1 MAPKAPKRSAKSSS
15 SASSRTAVD
24 PSVSA
29 YTLEIYRKRN
39 ALSRLPINDYDEE
52 DSACTGKRKAANNAE
67 SVDDIRDRIV
77 KVSKAAHWNPADGRW
92 ATVRQLLQLTCTRG
106 RDFRWIVPEKKQIV
120 ASPPLEL
127 RLWSEQVS
135 ELLRRKWKP
144 RSGPEYEKELLYRAQ
159 KEWVPTE
166 SYPTRETAVVK
177 QILEKREWEADIL
190 ELVQQWLASSTQ
202 DGSTE
207 IRVLLAKKKLVD
219 SLKPF
224 LDALLPQDAP
234 DAARVKNFQKEH
246 WVTEVTH
253 FFKQNGAP
261 TLTRNSTSNL
271 SVASKERKSVA
282 LHEKVKTWQQTLLV
296 ETKDRPRRASDAPS
310 EASSSKS
317 KTKRKETAESTTA
330 LRKSAQSVAKQSSLE
345 FAASKSSATKLA
357 GKPKASVPRDP
368 PRVDDDLLSNDFHHD
383 VHIGLPSQPLSF
395 RSSQIK
401 HSTPKDGTGQL
412 VAIEEPAPSSS
423 PLSPPPLH
431 TSPSRPPRII
441 SVPEGASKS
450 SFKRPQS
457 PSSATNSRPAKQAR
471 IEKNI
476 APVADNSPMKVDSL
490 KSHHTTNVPIPPPP
504 PSSSPLSP
512 PPATPDEGNG
522 NKKRVPTL
530 MELLSV
536 RKTTATPMKRKNTL
550 TIISTPLTGRA
561 AGPSRNQ
568 LVVAASGSG
577 QRTSMASALV
587 SAQGEKPQAPLPA
600 PSTRRSDS
608 ADANDHNARLKITE
622 RAPSSVA
629 GPSNSNSI
637 NQTAVRAPPTAV
649 HETQTFTSAVTSTYS
664 VQHQPEFTASGYAI
678 DLPLS
683 VIDGFVGHGGSD
695 GGSVEGDGVD
705 GYSNNNLEVKD
716 KGKAIEGKSPK
727 KRGYFGMEDVDLT
740 SPTKLRPGVVRPFA
754 GSSSEDEDEDD
765 GGEAKNVTP
774 KNKISTLNAS
784 QLPDFT
790 HDFDAFDPPQAS
802 TQPRR
807 KSNGGSTHGGG
818 GNLYSGNGFGAAPW
832 ANGVNDGEDDDFND
846 NADSPDYGYVA
857 SQSIFTKDGAINVR
871 SFDDDPTVHSQAF
884 FSIPGLE
891 SPIKKTK
898 KNKGW
903 TETGRERPEE
913 NDGFGFGYSSQF
925 DVDGDVEMVSKL
937 IDRDVDLMDVDAD
950 DKEGEGVGEGNSV
963 GDQGHPGRDR
973 SRVMWGGWS

>member
-1 MAPKAPKRSAKSSS
+1 MAPKAQKRSAKSS

-29 YTLEIYRKRN
+29 YTLEIHRKRN
-39 ALSRLPINDYDEE
+39 ALSRLPINDSDEE
-52 DSACTGKRKAANNAE
+52 DNACTGKRKAANNAE
-67 SVDDIRDRIV
+67 SVNDIRDRIV
-77 KVSKAAHWNPADGRW
+77 KASKAAHWNPADGRW
-92 ATVRQLLQLTCTRG
+92 ATVRQLLQLTCTQG
-106 RDFRWIVPEKKQIV
+106 RDFRWIVPEKNQIV

-135 ELLRRKWKP
+135 ELLRREWKP
-144 RSGPEYEKELLYRAQ
+144 RSGPDYEKELLYRAQ

-190 ELVQQWLASSTQ
+190 ALVQQWLASSTQ

-207 IRVLLAKKKLVD
+207 IQVILAKKKLVD

-234 DAARVKNFQKEH
+234 RVKNFQKEH

-271 SVASKERKSVA
+271 SVAPKERKNVA

-296 ETKDRPRRASDAPS
+296 ETKDRRRRASDAPS
-310 EASSSKS
+310 DASSSKS

-330 LRKSAQSVAKQSSLE
+330 LRKSAQSIAKQSSLE
-345 FAASKSSATKLA
+345 FAASKSSATRLA
-357 GKPKASVPRDP
+357 GKPKVSIPRDP
-368 PRVDDDLLSNDFHHD
+368 PRVDDDLSSNDTHHN
-383 VHIGLPSQPLSF
+383 VHIDLPSQPLSF

-412 VAIEEPAPSSS
+412 VPIEEPAPSSS

-441 SVPEGASKS
+441 SVLEGVAKS

-471 IEKNI
+471 IEKDI
-476 APVADNSPMKVDSL
+476 APVADNSPMKVDSP
-490 KSHHTTNVPIPPPP
+490 KSHHTTNVPIPPPH
-504 PSSSPLSP
+504 PSSSPLIP

-536 RKTTATPMKRKNTL
+536 RKTTATPLKRKNTL
-550 TIISTPLTGRA
+550 ATISTPLTDTA
-561 AGPSRNQ
+561 VGPSRNK
-568 LVVAASGSG
+568 LVASGSG
-577 QRTSMASALV
+577 PRTSMV
-587 SAQGEKPQAPLPA
+587 SARGEKPQAAPLPV
-600 PSTRRSDS
+600 PSTRGSDT
-608 ADANDHNARLKITE
+608 ADANDHNTRIKMTE

-629 GPSNSNSI
+629 GPSNSNMI

-695 GGSVEGDGVD
+695 GGSAEGDGVD
-705 GYSNNNLEVKD
+705 RYNDNNLKVRD
-716 KGKAIEGKSPK
+716 KGKAIEGKSQK

-765 GGEAKNVTP
+765 GGEARNVTP

-790 HDFDAFDPPQAS
+790 HDLDAFDPPQAS
-802 TQPRR
+802 TQPRK
-807 KSNGGSTHGGG
+807 KSNGGSTHRGG
-818 GNLYSGNGFGAAPW
+818 GNLYSGTGFGAAPW
-832 ANGVNDGEDDDFND
+832 ANGVNDGEDDNDDDFND
-846 NADSPDYGYVA
+846 NADSLDYGYVA

-871 SFDDDPTVHSQAF
+871 SFDEDPTVYSQAF

-891 SPIKKTK
+891 SPIKKTR
-898 KNKGW
+898 KNQGR
-903 TETGRERPEE
+903 TETGPERPEQ

-937 IDRDVDLMDVDAD
+937 IDRDVDLMDVDAED
-950 DKEGEGVGEGNSV
+950 EEGVEEGNSV
-963 GDQGHPGRDR
+963 GDKGHSGRDR